1 MIDFTIS
8 SVMLCSHELCY
19 SSILY
24 KIYPGALMLYERVCS
39 EAYMANQVAY
49 EVIEIMEDDDS
60 VGEECWDLLE
70 VRVAIYSSNFF
81 FCRYFL
87 HCRFPIMLFNNF
99 GISFC
104 YLLLNTILFFLV
116 FVLVKKKTS
125 IGVSSVIAIYIVYPL
140 IMCLDFNVLF
150 SCFVSF

>member
-1 MIDFTIS
+1 
-8 SVMLCSHELCY
+8 
-19 SSILY
+19 
-24 KIYPGALMLYERVCS
+24 
-39 EAYMANQVAY
+39 MANQVAY
-49 EVIEIMEDDDS
+49 EGIEIMEDDDS

-81 FCRYFL
+81 G
-87 HCRFPIMLFNNF
+87 CRF
-99 GISFC
+99 G
-104 YLLLNTILFFLV
+104 
-116 FVLVKKKTS
+116 KKKPS